1 MNLSPSL
8 QILFVCQPTHS
19 AAFYREHLGARV
31 LESSPTFAMLLLG
44 DSAKLGLWSRH
55 TAEPAPTS
63 AGGGTEIAFAQ
74 ADRGAVDQLHA
85 RWTAAGVPVVQ
96 APVALDFGYTFVA
109 TDPDGHRL
117 RVFHPEG
124 D

>member
-8 QILFVCQPTHS
+8 QILFVDEPARS
-19 AAFYREHLGARV
+19 ADFYREHVGARV
-31 LESSPTFAMLLLG
+31 LESSPTFAMLALG
-44 DSAKLGLWSRH
+44 DSARLGLWSRH
-55 TAEPAPTS
+55 TAEPAPTT
-63 AGGGTEIAFAQ
+63 AGGGTELAFAQ
-74 ADRGAVDQLHA
+74 PDRGAVDQLHA
-85 RWTAAGVPVVQ
+85 RWMAAGVPVAQ